1 MWQGLG
7 WVAAACFWRW
17 PSDND
22 SGPQMSDSEAF
33 SSWRRLYS
41 GGRKRLPNGFWAGP
55 EGKERAVSLLRYGL
69 KKHLTDVL
77 RHLRLD
83 GASQTCFQSPADYF
97 LAAFPRLR
105 RDDVRDARE
114 QITKNHSYFRRI
126 DTEEKAYLLGLL
138 ATDGNV
144 SGGTISLALKARD
157 RVLLEHFEQAIGLRP
172 SSIRPMLKG
181 MLRTSVS
188 SVEMAGDL
196 ARLGVVPNKTMTL
209 RWPEGVPE
217 NLERHYLRGVFDGD
231 GGISGRQWSIVSAS
245 ESFVKRVKKRLDFV
259 ARRSLPINRAGPSKT
274 CWVLTG
280 GINDWGVLDWLY
292 EGATIFLPR
301 KKRLY
306 EDLKPMTRLFPVE
319 VLGRRDGKRQLRLN
333 SAGRFTRA
341 TSGRAGAIVT
351 KGEVFLLRCSC
362 CRRPFEKAGSATSL
376 TSFQFCP
383 GCIRRGIGQREIHSQ
398 GYFSR
403 NPGAGPEKVNGK
415 D

>member
-1 MWQGLG
+1 
-7 WVAAACFWRW
+7 
-17 PSDND
+17 
-22 SGPQMSDSEAF
+22 MSDDESLA
-33 SSWRRLYS
+33 SWRQVYS

-55 EGKERAVSLLRYGL
+55 EGKDRAVALLRYGL

-77 RHLRLD
+77 RHLKLD

-114 QITKNHSYFRRI
+114 QTAKDHSYFCRI
-126 DTEEKAYLLGLL
+126 DSQEKAYLLGLL

-157 RVLLEHFEQAIGLRP
+157 RVLLERFERAIGLRP
-172 SSIRPMLKG
+172 SAIRPMLKG
-181 MLRTSVS
+181 MLRTSVTS
-188 SVEMAGDL
+188 AEMARDL
-196 ARLGVVPNKTMTL
+196 AKLGVVPNKTMSL
-209 RWPEGVPE
+209 RWPEG
-217 NLERHYLRGVFDGD
+217 LERSLDRHYLRGVFDGD

-245 ESFVKRVKKRLDFV
+245 ERFIAQVKKRLDVV
-259 ARRSLPINRAGPSKT
+259 ARRSLPVNRAGPSKT
-274 CWVLTG
+274 CRVLTG

-292 EGATIFLPR
+292 EGSTIFLPR

-306 EDLKPMTRLFPVE
+306 EDLKPKTRLFPVE
-319 VLGRRDGKRQLRLN
+319 VLGRRDGRRQLRLD
-333 SAGRFTRA
+333 AEGRFTRGA
-341 TSGRAGAIVT
+341 SGRVGATVK

-362 CRRPFEKAGSATSL
+362 CRQPFEKAGSATSL

-383 GCIRRGIGQREIHSQ
+383 ACLRRGIGQREIHSQ

-403 NPGAGPEKVNGK
+403 RPGGGTERANG
-415 D
+415 